1 MTTLNLLTASLDDI
15 VFEGRNKAYGAF
27 VLRQLYRRHLQAA
40 VGIATALFL
49 LLVATPLLVRYFWP
63 EPVLVSPPL
72 TIPDEGIK
80 LIDVA
85 ELMKPKAQSQAAV
98 APPVVRPP
106 DEIVPTVKPDELVT
120 QPDIKPVTPTTN
132 SYSELPDGTLV
143 GPVAIPG
150 NGTVTSTGSD
160 SGKTTVVAVAPPKPF
175 LTAEVMPAFAGGDK
189 ALGEYFRK
197 NLHYPG
203 PALRNQISGRVYVS
217 FTVGTNG
224 EIMDVEVLKGLG
236 YGTEEEAQRVIKSMP
251 HWVPGQQGGRAV
263 PVRFTLPITF
273 QFQ

>member
-27 VLRQLYRRHLQAA
+27 VLRQLYHRHLQAA

-49 LLVATPLLVRYFWP
+49 LLVATPVLVRYFWP
-63 EPVLVSPPL
+63 EPVLVSPPV
-72 TIPDEGIK
+72 INDDEGVRFTEI
-80 LIDVA
+80 I
-85 ELMKPKAQSQAAV
+85 EPKPKELGRAPV

-106 DEIVPTVKPDELVT
+106 DEIVPTVKPDEQVT
-120 QPDIKPVTPTTN
+120 KPDIKPVTPAV
-132 SYSELPDGTLV
+132 SDYAEFPSGAQV

-150 NGTVTSTGSD
+150 TGTGKGSSD
-160 SGKTTVVAVAPPKPF
+160 SSTAGPAVAVAPPKPF
-175 LTAEVMPAFAGGDK
+175 LTAEIMPAFAGGDK

-224 EIMDVEVLKGLG
+224 EVMDVEVLKGLG